1 MSPRM
6 KLLISL
12 PIIAAA
18 VLALVYFQLFSSPVV
33 IAIIFVAYVV
43 VSLWNRRKFDR
54 QRAKGASGR
63 ATAKLTTALVT

>member
-1 MSPRM
+1 MSPRT

-18 VLALVYFQLFSSPVV
+18 VLVLVYFQLFSSPVV

-43 VSLWNRRKFDR
+43 VSLMNRRKFNR
-54 QRAKGASGR
+54 QKAQKQAKG
-63 ATAKLTTALVT
+63 